1 MISTKHYDLIYVN
14 LDVWLDTRLGTLAVV
29 DNNLAF
35 EVLQDKYHQ
44 RNIDEFPGLSAEAF
58 KELYA
63 KRDIETLKRSYPT
76 GIVHVLNDLLKKVT
90 LKGTE
95 DLYSLGPKI
104 VFNVSPYQLSME
116 EKEQIKYAVDNW
128 LTIKCPIDIIDKELK
143 DLHPAY
149 FKKDFV
155 ALFFYEYNEWLNL
168 HTKAFKEEKN
178 RLPEISLFAPRIY
191 FNAVPSKEEIDEI
204 EKVMPLFKAHEW
216 FAGQL
221 VGLQLM
227 DVKHFSLLER

>member
-1 MISTKHYDLIYVN
+1 MISSKHHDMIYVS
-14 LDVWLDTRLGTLAVV
+14 LDVLLDTRLGTLAKI
-29 DNNLAF
+29 NNELAY
-35 EVLQDKYHQ
+35 EVLQNKYHQ
-44 RNIDEFPGLSAEAF
+44 RMIDIFPDISAEAF

-63 KRDIETLKRSYPT
+63 KRDVETLKLSFPT
-76 GIVHVLNDLLKKVT
+76 GIVHVLNDLLKNVT

-95 DLYSLGPKI
+95 DLYSIGPKVVVNI
-104 VFNVSPYQLSME
+104 FPYQLNND
-116 EKEQIKYAVDNW
+116 EKEAIKYAIDDW
-128 LTIKCPIDIIDKELK
+128 LTVKCPIDIIDRDLK
-143 DLHPAY
+143 VLHPSY

-155 ALFFYEYNEWLNL
+155 AMFFYEYNEWLNL
-168 HTKAFKEEKN
+168 HAKAFKEEKN

-191 FNAVPSKEEIDEI
+191 FNAIPSKEDEQEI
-204 EKVMPLFKAHEW
+204 EKVMPVFKAHEW